1 MINFALLKKRY
12 KNYYS
17 YDNQMELQGIKQR
30 FGIIGNDP
38 ALNRALDIA
47 AQVAPTDISVL
58 VIGESGVGKENI
70 PQVIHALSARKH
82 GPYIAVNC
90 GAIPEGTI
98 ESELFGHV
106 KGAFTGADKDRKGY
120 FEEADGGTIFLDE
133 VGELPL
139 AMQVKLLRVLENG
152 EILPVG
158 TSAARKVDVRI
169 VAATNVDLLAA
180 VHNGRFR
187 EDLYYRLNQI
197 SINIP
202 PLRERKD
209 DIPLLFRKFSSDV
222 AEKYKMAPI
231 FLSDDGKEY
240 IMKYP
245 WYGNVREL
253 KNITEQI
260 AVIESE
266 RTITRA
272 ILQNYLNYVPDET
285 LPAMYTGQ
293 AAGAVSDRELLLKAL
308 SMGQMINE
316 MRGEINDLRHAVSQ
330 LAASIPAGQTG
341 GPMPAAMIVGEGD
354 WYAAGTAATRGD
366 VQGVQ
371 NVQGFKGF
379 KGSMVQG
386 ETTPPAEQ
394 QPLVATYKES
404 RDDEFQPSEIVEDES
419 LALEDR
425 ERAAIELALKRHS
438 GNRRKAAEELHISQ
452 RTLYRKLNEY
462 GLGDQ

>member
-1 MINFALLKKRY
+1 MDIQKIMLRY
-12 KNYYS
+12 
-17 YDNQMELQGIKQR
+17 
-30 FGIIGNDP
+30 GIIGKDSKLLM
-38 ALNRALDIA
+38 ALSKAV
-47 AQVAPTDISVL
+47 QVAPTDLSIL
-58 VIGESGVGKENI
+58 ITGESGVGKD
-70 PQVIHALSARKH
+70 VFSRLIHDGSERSGKKGRLVS
-82 GPYIAVNC
+82 VNC

-158 TSAARKVDVRI
+158 SSTSRKVDVRV

-180 VHNGRFR
+180 VQNGRFR

-202 PLRERKD
+202 PLRERPD

-222 AEKYKMAPI
+222 AEKYKMSPI
-231 FLSDDGKEY
+231 FLSEDGKKY
-240 IMKYP
+240 MMKYP

-260 AVIESE
+260 AVIEES

-272 ILQNYLNYVPDET
+272 ILQNYLNYVPEET
-285 LPAMYTGQ
+285 LPAMYSGQ
-293 AAGAVSDRELLLKAL
+293 QASVISDRELLLKAL

-330 LAASIPAGQTG
+330 LAATIPG
-341 GPMPAAMIVGEGD
+341 GNGAILQPIAPVG
-354 WYAAGTAATRGD
+354 
-366 VQGVQ
+366 
-371 NVQGFKGF
+371 
-379 KGSMVQG
+379 
-386 ETTPPAEQ
+386 AEQ
-394 QPLVATYKES
+394 GAFRQHSDYSDYSDYSDVATTSVNPSEE
-404 RDDEFQPSEIVEDES
+404 EFQPSEIIDDDPIS
-419 LALEDR
+419 LEDR
-425 ERAAIELALKRHS
+425 EKKAIEKALKRHS
-438 GNRRKAAEELHISQ
+438 GNRRLAAESLGISQ
-452 RTLYRKLNEY
+452 RTLYRKLNSY
-462 GLGDQ
+462 GML